1 MRRVILLASVIGAVQ
16 AHAGFKK
23 STKQIK
29 YEIAPI
35 EEHYLPFNDN
45 KFYSEILKKEKS
57 ELRKPSS
64 AKSKTDV
71 TYDDILAKDKDFV
84 ELRNKLI
91 GDGSKSKGVQNANSL
106 QAIIMEYSNPTKYS
120 SLSLPAKLVALQL
133 RALAPF
139 RGFIFRARQY
149 TGRVSA
155 ARTMIVSML
164 NAQMSGINML
174 FPFTASANNQWE
186 VVFRYITE
194 PTPDIEFEISTDE
207 TLYRAYTHI
216 ASELSKVHNDF
227 GEIAKNT
234 SAEIW
239 WDNKMFMAFSNMPVS
254 NDRFIKLGFVELN
267 AMYSGFSLALSSLY
281 STIAYTFTGLQEVLK
296 SNGHFFGIGITMNDL
311 SLDGDIFNPNVNF
324 NSLKSKMENGTLNM
338 NSFANLGGD
347 GFTSFARIGIL
358 NSHPE
363 LFKLNGNY
371 GRDAMEKA
379 YRYLVTSAR
388 SANAAFITS
397 QNPSNNSDNSYLFDS
412 RVAQVFQRT
421 VGTSLS
427 NLQTLITGMNAV
439 NDTKTIVKCDA
450 EAPPSTMDSV
460 LISNERITM
469 NIAGFYCNPPESL
482 SELYPQDWETGIKYT
497 KISAWGQMKSVR
509 NYKYGMA
516 TAWKTSAYQKIFPEI
531 TTTRTVTRN
540 GKPVDVT
547 SDVAKYNRILLQ
559 TWGGVA
565 FALPISAVMF

>member
-1 MRRVILLASVIGAVQ
+1 MRQVILLASVIGAVQ

-45 KFYSEILKKEKS
+45 KFYSEILKKEKGES
-57 ELRKPSS
+57 RKPSS
-64 AKSKTDV
+64 DKKTDV
-71 TYDDILAKDKDFV
+71 AYEDVLAKDKDFV

-91 GDGSKSKGVQNANSL
+91 GDGTKSKGVQNPSSL
-106 QAIIMEYSNPTKYS
+106 QAIIAEYSNSTKYN

-164 NAQMSGINML
+164 NAQMAGINML
-174 FPFTASANNQWE
+174 FPFTASTNNQWE

-194 PTPDIEFEISTDE
+194 PTPEIEFEISTDE
-207 TLYRAYTHI
+207 ALYSAYTHI

-239 WDNKMFMAFSNMPVS
+239 WDNKMFMAFSNMSVS
-254 NDRFIKLGFVELN
+254 NDRFVKLGFVELN

-324 NSLKSKMENGTLNM
+324 HSLKSKMETSALNM

-363 LFKLNGNY
+363 LFKLNGKY

-379 YRYLVTSAR
+379 YRYLVTAAR

-397 QNPSNNSDNSYLFDS
+397 QNSSNASDDSYLFDS

-427 NLQTLITGMNAV
+427 NLQTLVTGMSAV
-439 NDTKTIVKCDA
+439 GDA
-450 EAPPSTMDSV
+450 KANVECSAGATHTLDSV
-460 LISNERITM
+460 LINGERIKM

-482 SELYPQDWETGIKYT
+482 SELYPQDWETGLKST
-497 KISAWGQMKSVR
+497 KVSAWGQMKSVR

-531 TTTRTVTRN
+531 KTERTVRRN
-540 GKPVDVT
+540 GEPVDVT